1 MTQALIVILTV
12 LKVLGIVLLSIV
24 GLVLLIVLIVL
35 FCPIRY
41 RLNAD
46 LREQEGGEESLASR
60 AEADVRVTW
69 LLHLVRF
76 LFHFPADADG
86 GMITLKVAF
95 ITLYPRKKKKEEEA
109 VTPPEDAQPPETQT
123 AQEEEAQTAQEEP
136 VSQEE
141 VAQTAQEEPVLQ
153 EEEIQTAH
161 EEPVPEDQDNTQND
175 AVHDEEIEKP
185 SISEHITEL
194 FDKIEAASKKPEVA
208 AKKLYYTISSSY
220 AKIKYVRATIE
231 SRCFEHAKQLLL
243 NEVSRVIRSIMPRKT
258 RIYVHY
264 GAGDPAK
271 TADVMSYAGM
281 LYPLFGERLTVVPDF
296 EKEAMDGYAR
306 ITGRIVLAVPV
317 FSFLRLFLSRDV
329 RRVYRR
335 FKKLKDFDREV

>member
-12 LKVLGIVLLSIV
+12 LKVIGIVLLSIL

-41 RLNAD
+41 RLDAN
-46 LREQEGGEESLASR
+46 LREQEGEEESPASR
-60 AEADVRVTW
+60 AEADAAVTW

-76 LFHFPADADG
+76 LVHYPADEES

-95 ITLYPRKKKKEEEA
+95 FTLYPRKKKKEESNIPAEETASLETETPQAEA
-109 VTPPEDAQPPETQT
+109 AP
-123 AQEEEAQTAQEEP
+123 QESVSAEEEEP
-136 VSQEE
+136 VSENAPPPE
-141 VAQTAQEEPVLQ
+141 DVTA
-153 EEEIQTAH
+153 EEEASGADTESTENTA
-161 EEPVPEDQDNTQND
+161 EDNKKDD
-175 AVHDEEIEKP
+175 KP
-185 SISEHITEL
+185 SIDERITAF
-194 FDKIEAASKKPEVA
+194 FDKIEAASKKPKVA
-208 AKKLYYTISSSY
+208 AEKIYYTISRSY

-243 NEVSRVIRSIMPRKT
+243 NEVSRIIRSMLPRKT

-281 LYPLFGERLTVVPDF
+281 LYPLLEERLTVVPDF
-296 EKEAMDGYAR
+296 EKEAIDGYAH
-306 ITGRIVLAVPV
+306 IAGRIVMVVPL
-317 FSFLRLFLSRDV
+317 FAFLRLFLCRDV